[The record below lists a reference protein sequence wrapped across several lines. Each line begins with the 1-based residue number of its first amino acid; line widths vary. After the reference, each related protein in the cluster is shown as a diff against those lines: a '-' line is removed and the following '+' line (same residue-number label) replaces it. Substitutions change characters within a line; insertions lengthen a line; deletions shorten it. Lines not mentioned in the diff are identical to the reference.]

1 MEPGHDHQIMNGWI
15 YFLFLTS
22 WVSLDEKSMK
32 ESPFG
37 RLLPPGFRLP
47 STFAEKTQYGC
58 PSSLI
63 GREGSNGD
71 DEYAAEIPEEN
82 PDRARL

>member
-1 MEPGHDHQIMNGWI
+1 MEPGHDHQILSGWM
-15 YFLFLTS
+15 YFLLFTS
-22 WVSLDEKSMK
+22 GVSLEEKSMK
-32 ESPFG
+32 EDPIG
-37 RLLPPGFRLP
+37 WRLHPGFRLQ